1 VDKTLKENKACGDE
15 QCPDAMFSSRRI
27 PETTADMGYPI
38 KILFAEGRFKVQ
50 ELDHF
55 ESDKNFT
62 R

>member
-1 VDKTLKENKACGDE
+1 
-15 QCPDAMFSSRRI
+15 MFPSRRT
-27 PETTADMGYPI
+27 PETTAGMGYPI

-55 ESDKNFT
+55 ERDKNFS